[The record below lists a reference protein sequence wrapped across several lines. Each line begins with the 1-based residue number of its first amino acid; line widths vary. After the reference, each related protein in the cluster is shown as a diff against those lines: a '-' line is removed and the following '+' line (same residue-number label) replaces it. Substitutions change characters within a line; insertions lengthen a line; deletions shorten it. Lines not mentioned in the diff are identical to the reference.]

1 MKMPNRQGF
10 DFPVSPLKGI
20 NLTTSFTIFCKL
32 FPALLLMTLFAG
44 CGLSGTGQQRA
55 NVHGKVTLNGE
66 PVESG
71 FVEFIPVAGVDAA
84 PVKLTISHGSYD
96 TASDPLDDRGVP
108 LGSHKVIITSL
119 VATGKKVKN
128 EMGEM
133 EEEFVQLIP
142 KIYNS
147 NSNLTADVTAGTT
160 MLDFDLT
167 P

>member
-1 MKMPNRQGF
+1 MEMPNRQGL
-10 DFPVSPLKGI
+10 DFPISLLKVT
-20 NLTTSFTIFCKL
+20 NLTTSFTISCKL
-32 FPALLLMTLFAG
+32 FPALLVLNFFAG
-44 CGLSGTGQQRA
+44 CGFSGTGQQRA
-55 NVHGKVTLNGE
+55 NVRGKVTLKGE

-71 FVEFIPVAGVDAA
+71 FVEFIPAAGVDAA

-108 LGSHKVIITSL
+108 LGSHKVVITSL

-133 EEEFVQLIP
+133 EEEFIQLIP
-142 KIYNS
+142 KEYNRDS
-147 NSNLTADVTAGTT
+147 TLTVDVTAGTT
-160 MLDFDLT
+160 TLDFDLS